1 MEPII
6 SIAKCVA
13 QIVQAIPPEKLA
25 CVNNATLVDVY
36 LEQLKEGNLS
46 GRTIDLFAILKSY
59 LVSTGSDNLITPEL
73 VEYNEKLRRLEQGNQ
88 SLEKKLNQLE
98 SAKLLDRLEELESR
112 NCVQQLPQD
121 FEFRL
126 SQLEKKNKQVQNF
139 NGQPKLPQ
147 TVEDRLKRLED
158 DVKKITTDSESKMDC
173 QEQNEN
179 VEITNILIQ
188 NLELARNTLIKVE
201 QTIAESNTLIIKN
214 TTTINQ
220 NTTIINNF
228 DKNLDSVKSSVSK
241 TAADAKDA
249 ENKLVKVQQ
258 SVDDLVEQLKK
269 TRRDGNSDED
279 GGAGAA
285 ALVNAV
291 VLNKEV
297 RELVERV
304 VEQRYRNDLTEYTQ
318 SHKTET
324 ATQRDLVQKF
334 RDEIEAGIVERETAL
349 NENYTKA
356 INTITTVQGEVKTVS
371 DRITAIT
378 TDFST
383 LGSSVGEIRRN
394 TTTQLNTIASLV
406 GIDILNGTI
415 ITNGNLGT
423 FVNTVDK
430 VQELLDDYTSLS
442 EQISKA
448 RSYLQQSLRTEI
460 DEYNG
465 VRRQTLDELSEV
477 GAQIDD
483 YAKTIGNILSELKV
497 LRDTEQSEID
507 STPLLN
513 VRRTIDE
520 VNNLPSN
527 VEPQVLQVAN
537 TAASNSV
544 VQNTIPQNSV
554 ASNSVASNSV
564 ASNSVASNAAVV
576 NTIAKNNISN
586 AASGQ
591 VKTGGTTFT
600 QQRLARVQTLSVQQA
615 QQVKA
620 QALRD
625 GQARQARLEPQTQS
639 TVTQSTVTQPTVT
652 QPTVTQPALA
662 PENAQM
668 LVDASLQ
675 SGSTA
680 PITSSRSISEKYSTR
695 GSTRLGSRNTV
706 GGRPAPKLGE
716 TKKKTERGLSAA
728 EALRVA
734 RANRISN
741 LSQDTVPDNDD
752 YFNQPL
758 GDDDDEMDDFFEA
771 ESDMNADE
779 PSTQGN
785 ATTAGIP
792 PAALINIL
800 APPKTSAPL
809 NSQLPSLQKLGS
821 RTDSTIES
829 NADEGPGLDI
839 SLERSQNIAIQ

>member
-36 LEQLKEGNLS
+36 LEQLREGNLS

-59 LVSTGSDNLITPEL
+59 LASTGSDNLITPEL

-88 SLEKKLNQLE
+88 SLEKKLTQLE

-121 FEFRL
+121 FEYRL
-126 SQLEKKNKQVQNF
+126 SQLEEKNKQVQNF
-139 NGQPKLPQ
+139 NAQPKTLTQLPQ
-147 TVEDRLKRLED
+147 TVEDRIKRLED
-158 DVKKITTDSESKMDC
+158 GVRKITTDSENKMDC

-228 DKNLDSVKSSVSK
+228 DKNLDSVKSTVSK

-258 SVDDLVEQLKK
+258 SVDDLIEQLKK

-279 GGAGAA
+279 GGGGAA
-285 ALVNAV
+285 ALVNTV

-318 SHKTET
+318 SHQTET

-356 INTITTVQGEVKTVS
+356 INTITSVQGEVKAAS

-383 LGSSVGEIRRN
+383 LGSSVEKIRRN

-423 FVNTVDK
+423 SVNAVAK
-430 VQELLDDYTSLS
+430 VEELLDDYNSLS

-465 VRRQTLDELSEV
+465 VRRQTLDELAEV

-497 LRDTEQSEID
+497 LRDTEESEID

-527 VEPQVLQVAN
+527 VEPQVLQVTN
-537 TAASNSV
+537 TVASNSV
-544 VQNTIPQNSV
+544 AQNTIPQNSV
-554 ASNSVASNSV
+554 VKNTVAQNT
-564 ASNSVASNAAVV
+564 AVV
-576 NTIAKNNISN
+576 NAIAKNNISN
-586 AASGQ
+586 AQVNAASGQ
-591 VKTGGTTFT
+591 VRTGGTTFT
-600 QQRLARVQTLSVQQA
+600 QQRLARVQALSVQQA
-615 QQVKA
+615 QQVGA
-620 QALRD
+620 
-625 GQARQARLEPQTQS
+625 QARLRPQTQP
-639 TVTQSTVTQPTVT
+639 TVTQPTVTQPTVTQPTVTQPTVT

-662 PENAQM
+662 SGNAQM
-668 LVDASLQ
+668 QVDTSLQ
-675 SGSTA
+675 GGSTA
-680 PITSSRSISEKYSTR
+680 AITSSRSISEKYSSR
-695 GSTRLGSRNTV
+695 GSTRLGSKNTV
-706 GGRPAPKLGE
+706 GGRIAPLLGN
-716 TKKKTERGLSAA
+716 KKYTERGLSAA
-728 EALRVA
+728 EALRVT
-734 RANRISN
+734 RANRVSN
-741 LSQDTVPDNDD
+741 LNQATVPDDDDD
-752 YFNQPL
+752 YLNQPL
-758 GDDDDEMDDFFEA
+758 GDDDDDDMDDFFEA

-779 PSTQGN
+779 PMPQSSTST
-785 ATTAGIP
+785 TTAGIP

-800 APPKTSAPL
+800 S
-809 NSQLPSLQKLGS
+809 PSLQKLGR
-821 RTDSTIES
+821 RTDSTTES
-829 NADEGPGLDI
+829 NADEGPGLDT
-839 SLERSQNIAIQ
+839 SLERSQNIVIQ

>member
-36 LEQLKEGNLS
+36 LEQLREGNLS

-59 LVSTGSDNLITPEL
+59 LASTGSDNLITPEL

-88 SLEKKLNQLE
+88 SLEKKLTQLE

-121 FEFRL
+121 FEYRL
-126 SQLEKKNKQVQNF
+126 SQLEEKNKQVQNF
-139 NGQPKLPQ
+139 NAQPKTITQLPQ

-158 DVKKITTDSESKMDC
+158 QVREITTDSESKMDC

-228 DKNLDSVKSSVSK
+228 DKNLDSVKSTVSK

-258 SVDDLVEQLKK
+258 SVDDLIEQLKK
-269 TRRDGNSDED
+269 ARRDGNSDED

-318 SHKTET
+318 SHQTET
-324 ATQRDLVQKF
+324 VAQRDLVQKF

-356 INTITTVQGEVKTVS
+356 INTITSVQGEVKAAS

-383 LGSSVGEIRRN
+383 LGSSVEKIRRN

-423 FVNTVDK
+423 FVNAIDK
-430 VQELLDDYTSLS
+430 VQKLLDDYNSLS

-465 VRRQTLDELSEV
+465 VRRQTLDELAEV

-497 LRDTEQSEID
+497 FRDTEQSEID

-527 VEPQVLQVAN
+527 VEPQVLQVTN
-537 TAASNSV
+537 TVASNTV
-544 VQNTIPQNSV
+544 AQNTIPQNTAVKNTV
-554 ASNSVASNSV
+554 AQNT
-564 ASNSVASNAAVV
+564 AVV
-576 NTIAKNNISN
+576 NAIAKNNISN
-586 AASGQ
+586 AQVNAASGQ
-591 VKTGGTTFT
+591 VKIGGTTFT
-600 QQRLARVQTLSVQQA
+600 QQRLARVQALSVQQA
-615 QQVKA
+615 QQVGA
-620 QALRD
+620 
-625 GQARQARLEPQTQS
+625 QARLRPQ
-639 TVTQSTVTQPTVT
+639 TQPTVT

-662 PENAQM
+662 SGNAQM
-668 LVDASLQ
+668 QVDTSLQ
-675 SGSTA
+675 GGSTA
-680 PITSSRSISEKYSTR
+680 AITSSRSISEKYSSR
-695 GSTRLGSRNTV
+695 GSTRLGSKNTV
-706 GGRPAPKLGE
+706 GGRIAPLLGGS
-716 TKKKTERGLSAA
+716 KKNTERALSAA
-728 EALRVA
+728 EALRVS
-734 RANRISN
+734 RANRVSN
-741 LSQDTVPDNDD
+741 LNQDTVPDDDD
-752 YFNQPL
+752 YLNQPL
-758 GDDDDEMDDFFEA
+758 GDDDDEDMDDFFEA

-779 PSTQGN
+779 PMPQSSTST
-785 ATTAGIP
+785 TTAGIP

-800 APPKTSAPL
+800 S
-809 NSQLPSLQKLGS
+809 PSLQKLGR
-821 RTDSTIES
+821 RTDSTTES

-839 SLERSQNIAIQ
+839 SLERSQNIVIQ